1 MTEKTPAQKSKNADM
16 IKTIKKQNPG
26 VKVKRVAGG
35 GFQIMN
41 PRAPS
46 PLLTNLL
53 KKLDKP
59 S

>member
-16 IKTIKKQNPG
+16 IKAIKKQNPG
-26 VKVKRVAGG
+26 VKVKRVQGG

-41 PRAPS
+41 PRTPS
-46 PLLTNLL
+46 PLLTGLL
-53 KKLDKP
+53 KRLDKT